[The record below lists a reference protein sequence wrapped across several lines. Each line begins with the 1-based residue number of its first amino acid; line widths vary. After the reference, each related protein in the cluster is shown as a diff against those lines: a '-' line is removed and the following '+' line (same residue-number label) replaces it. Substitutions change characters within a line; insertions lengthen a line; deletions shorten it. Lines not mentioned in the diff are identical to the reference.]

1 MYDRCGQH
9 TLAPSH
15 ISPRKFNSDCALSS
29 SQIRRTQRAIK
40 HALTERWY
48 AWQEA
53 RKEAVQD
60 PEVNLEA
67 DTSKGELAY
76 SPKVLEV
83 SASCETLETIV
94 NFPRMTS
101 KRQSRKLANIRQ
113 SSKIY

>member
-1 MYDRCGQH
+1 MIISGRRPSMLFDMFNREYSTGCG
-9 TLAPSH
+9 L
-15 ISPRKFNSDCALSS
+15 IFGV
-29 SQIRRTQRAIK
+29 QIRRTQRAIK

-67 DTSKGELAY
+67 NTSMGELAY

-83 SASCETLETIV
+83 SINNQL
-94 NFPRMTS
+94 P
-101 KRQSRKLANIRQ
+101 NI
-113 SSKIY
+113 